1 MVGGAQK
8 ATNGRSARP
17 EQRAGRTRRPAPGER
32 SPGWQTAGV
41 GSGCAARVVRP
52 LTGHSTT
59 PERLPTTHTLH
70 TPALCLTASGRHP
83 PVLPQKPR
91 IRLFGSSGREGSAP
105 CAHTP
110 APEGHHPGPLAR
122 KPQGDAT
129 QEQPCSAPR
138 QTGVLGL
145 TCRHRARLHSQEG
158 GKGAPPRGGRG
169 PGRRQRSL
177 SPGAPAPSGNR
188 APGRGSRP
196 PPGFVCPQQGCPSCR
211 AGLTVPPE
219 GAVAPARLGDGRS
232 PAQGRPGRGALGTR
246 GRMA

>member
-17 EQRAGRTRRPAPGER
+17 EQRAGRTCRPAPGER

-52 LTGHSTT
+52 RTGHSTT

-83 PVLPQKPR
+83 PALPPKPR
-91 IRLFGSSGREGSAP
+91 IRLSGSSGREGSAP

-122 KPQGDAT
+122 KPRGDTA

-145 TCRHRARLHSQEG
+145 TCRHRPRLHGQEG
-158 GKGAPPRGGRG
+158 GKGTPPRGGQG
-169 PGRRQRSL
+169 PGAGDQGGGSSL
-177 SPGAPAPSGNR
+177 CRPVPLPQAGIESLDVGASPPLDSCVPSRAAPR
-188 APGRGSRP
+188 A
-196 PPGFVCPQQGCPSCR
+196 
-211 AGLTVPPE
+211 E
-219 GAVAPARLGDGRS
+219 PA
-232 PAQGRPGRGALGTR
+232 
-246 GRMA
+246 